1 MRRKISQL
9 KLTLKQHPGKLINKD
24 IKTVY
29 DYMFKKLEQ
38 RLNLFCRNMKD
49 IYMTQIK
56 LVEMKTIMSNVKS
69 TLARMNER
77 LDIAEKI
84 INELKD
90 IAIET
95 I

>member
-1 MRRKISQL
+1 M
-9 KLTLKQHPGKLINKD
+9 GKLLNKD

-77 LDIAEKI
+77 LDIAEKHY
-84 INELKD
+84 
-90 IAIET
+90 
-95 I
+95 